1 MVTTS
6 IGETLPAIFHYRIQH
21 SGDRPAIFSKHDGL
35 FAPVSWSQLARD
47 VTMLAVG
54 LVRCGVQ
61 PGDRVILFS
70 ENRYEWVVVDFAIQL
85 AQAVHVPVHAPLTG
99 SQAAFQIA
107 DSGAKVAFVSTAQQV
122 EKLSEAVRASARSEA
137 DVSSGKTRDS
147 AARSEPS
154 FISETRDWH
163 TGLQIF
169 TFEPNAPAVGN
180 ATVRSWRELMTSTS
194 VPESSGIARRAVDS
208 VKPNSL
214 ATILYTSG
222 TTGEPKGVM
231 LTQQNLVSNARA
243 ATEGFEMSPKDRRL
257 NFLPLSHIFA
267 RTCDLYTWL
276 EAGYELALAESR
288 ESVIADC
295 AAFRPTL
302 LNGVP
307 YFYDKVRRAII
318 DLGREGQPDA
328 LRKLL
333 GGDIRLCC
341 SGGAALPD
349 HVFDFFWQHD
359 VPLLQGYGL
368 TETSPV
374 ISMSSPD
381 HVRRGAS
388 GRTIRDVEVRIADD
402 GEILTRGPHIMVG
415 YYKKPE
421 ETADVVRDGWFYTGD
436 LGRVDED
443 GFVFITGRKKEI
455 LVTSGGK
462 NIAPVYLESL
472 LTEDPLIL
480 QAVVFGDDRDFLSAL
495 IVPNSAALEQ
505 ELTRRGISRP
515 PPAEISTHPDILAY
529 YEERIRHQL
538 RNVSY
543 YEQIRKF
550 RLMDRGF
557 SIESGELTPKLSLR
571 RKIIEANCRELI
583 EGMYKKC

>member
-1 MVTTS
+1 MPTTS
-6 IGETLPAIFHYRIQH
+6 IGETLPAIFHHRIQH
-21 SGDRPAIFSKHDGL
+21 SGDRPAIFFKQGGT
-35 FAPVSWSQLARD
+35 FTPVSWSQIAREA
-47 VTMLAVG
+47 TMLATG

-61 PGDRVILFS
+61 PGDRVIQFS

-107 DSGAKVAFVSTAQQV
+107 DSGAKVAFVSTAQQA
-122 EKLSEAVRASARSEA
+122 EKLSQAAQMTTKSDATQGEAEAPLSA
-137 DVSSGKTRDS
+137 K
-147 AARSEPS
+147 EPS
-154 FISETRDWH
+154 FVAETRDWH
-163 TGLQIF
+163 SGLQVF
-169 TFEPNAPAVGN
+169 SFESPVPAIGN
-180 ATVRSWRELMTSTS
+180 ALVRPWRDLMSAIS
-194 VPESSGIARRAVDS
+194 IAEASAIARRAVDD
-208 VKPNSL
+208 VKPDAL

-231 LTQQNLVSNARA
+231 LTQQNIVSNTRA
-243 ATEGFEMSPKDRRL
+243 ATEGFEMSPRDRRL

-307 YFYDKVRRAII
+307 YFYDKVRRTVL
-318 DLGREGQPDA
+318 DQGSKDPEA
-328 LRKLL
+328 LRNLL

-349 HVFDFFWQHD
+349 HVFDFFWEHD

-374 ISMSSPD
+374 ISMSSPE

-388 GRTIRDVEVRIADD
+388 GRTIRDVEVRIAED

-415 YYKKPE
+415 YYRKPE
-421 ETADVVRDGWFYTGD
+421 ATAEVIRDGWFHTGD
-436 LGRVDED
+436 LGKVDED
-443 GFVFITGRKKEI
+443 GFVYITGRKKEI

-472 LTEDPLIL
+472 LTEEPLIL
-480 QAVVFGDDRDFLSAL
+480 QAVVFGDGRDYLSAL
-495 IVPNSAALEQ
+495 IVPNAAALQQ
-505 ELTRRGISRP
+505 EFVRRGKEFP
-515 PPAEISTHPDILAY
+515 APAEILTHPDVLAL
-529 YEERIRHQL
+529 YEERIQERL

-550 RLMDRGF
+550 RLMNRGF
-557 SIESGELTPKLSLR
+557 TIDSGELTPKLSLR
-571 RKIIEANCRELI
+571 RKIIEANCREQI
-583 EGMYKKC
+583 ESMYRKG